1 MTDERVLEILE
12 KSEVLLN
19 GHFILTS
26 GKHSDQY
33 MQCAKIAQYPEYTAE
48 VAKVIVD
55 AFKDDNIDIVVAPA
69 VGGIILGYEVARQL
83 GVKNVFAER
92 ENGSMTLRRGFT
104 LEEGK
109 RVLVVEDVVTT
120 GGSVKEVIDIVKQN
134 KCDVVGVGI
143 LVDRSNGTVDFGTK
157 FKPVYQTKIN
167 AYDKDDCP
175 LCKEGKS
182 EAIKP
187 GSRNLK

>member
-1 MTDERVLEILE
+1 MNDERVLEILE

-26 GKHSDQY
+26 GKHSSQY
-33 MQCAKIAQYPEYTAE
+33 MQCAKIAQYPKYTEEIASY
-48 VAKVIVD
+48 IVEN
-55 AFKDDNIDIVVAPA
+55 FKNDEIDIVVAPA

-92 ENGSMTLRRGFT
+92 ENGKMTLRRGFT

-109 RVLVVEDVVTT
+109 KVLVVEDVVTT
-120 GGSVKEVIDIVKQN
+120 GGSVKEVIEIVKEN
-134 KCDVVGVGI
+134 GCELVGVGV
-143 LVDRSNGTVDFGTK
+143 LVDRSSGTVDFGVK
-157 FKPVYQTKIN
+157 FNPVYKAKIE
-167 AYDKDDCP
+167 AYDSDNCP
-175 LCKEGKS
+175 LCEAGTQ
-182 EAIKP
+182 AIKP